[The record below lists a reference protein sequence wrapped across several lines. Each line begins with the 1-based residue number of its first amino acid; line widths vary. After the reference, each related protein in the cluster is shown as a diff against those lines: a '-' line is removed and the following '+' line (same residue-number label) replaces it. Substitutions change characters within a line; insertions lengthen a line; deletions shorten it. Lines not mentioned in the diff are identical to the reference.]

1 MDIIWYMASYGRLIL
16 WYIDGIHV
24 TIYENVT
31 HGIYGSTMDPM
42 ATGCPHGFVL
52 HTGRHG
58 TSGCIGRRRLGVST
72 RAARRFQRC
81 ASVVLPLPRRRV
93 HGLDMEKRIGYRIY
107 DEYRWYQYI
116 YIYYNYIICNI
127 YIYLYIYI
135 YIYRY
140 DNLLL

>member
-1 MDIIWYMASYGRLIL
+1 MYDLSHRFHGAGIYANIDWGYIDGIHGAPYMDIIWYMASYGRLIL

-81 ASVVLPLPRRRV
+81 ASVVLPLLRRRV

-107 DEYRWYQYI
+107 DEYR
-116 YIYYNYIICNI
+116 
-127 YIYLYIYI
+127 
-135 YIYRY
+135 
-140 DNLLL
+140 